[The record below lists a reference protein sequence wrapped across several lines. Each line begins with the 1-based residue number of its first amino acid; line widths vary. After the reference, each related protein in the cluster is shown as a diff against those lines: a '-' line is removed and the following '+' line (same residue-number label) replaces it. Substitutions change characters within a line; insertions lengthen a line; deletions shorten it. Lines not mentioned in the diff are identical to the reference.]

1 MDTTL
6 HFKLALSMIPGVGGV
21 LARNLVAYV
30 GSVEGIFN
38 EPVAKLVKIPG
49 IGEVNARRIREK
61 EVLLRAEK
69 ELQFIEKHQ
78 VTVYF
83 YLDENYP
90 RRLRS
95 CPDAPVLFFSSGN
108 VRLDAEK
115 VISVVGTR
123 NATEYGRQLCDE
135 LIRDLSARGHDLL
148 VISGLAY
155 GIDIQAHKSAL
166 KYQVPTAAVLG
177 HGLDRLYPAAH
188 AKVAQSMLGTGGL
201 VTDFPSQTKID
212 PSNFLRR
219 NRIIAGLAD
228 AVVVAESGEKGGA
241 LVTADIAASYDRD
254 VFVFPGRVGDLYSK
268 GCNRL
273 IKNNLA
279 ALIES
284 AADLEYFMRW
294 EMTTPGQPVQQQL
307 FVELSTEEQQI
318 GKVLRNNGKM
328 FIDLICQETGLPM
341 GKVSA
346 LLLEL
351 EFRGVVD
358 ALPGKMYRLR

>member
-135 LIRDLSARGHDLL
+135 LIRDLSGRGHDLL

-188 AKVAQSMLGTGGL
+188 AKVAQNMLGTGGL

-228 AVVVAESGEKGGA
+228 AVVVVESGEKGGA

-307 FVELSTEEQQI
+307 FVELSAEEQQI
-318 GKVLRNNGKM
+318 CKMLRNNGKM
-328 FIDLICQETGLPM
+328 FIDLIGQETGLPM

>member
-188 AKVAQSMLGTGGL
+188 AKVAQNMLGTGGL

-307 FVELSTEEQQI
+307 FVELSAEEQQI

>member
-78 VTVYF
+78 VTIYF

-188 AKVAQSMLGTGGL
+188 AKVAQNMLETGGL

-318 GKVLRNNGKM
+318 GKVLRDNGKM

>member
-188 AKVAQSMLGTGGL
+188 AKVAQNMLGTGGL

>member
-188 AKVAQSMLGTGGL
+188 AKVAQNMLGTGGL

-318 GKVLRNNGKM
+318 GKVLRDNGKM

>member
-188 AKVAQSMLGTGGL
+188 AKVAQNMLETGGL

-318 GKVLRNNGKM
+318 GKVLRDNGKM

>member
-188 AKVAQSMLGTGGL
+188 AKVAQNMLETGGL

>member
-135 LIRDLSARGHDLL
+135 LIRDLSGRGHDLL

-188 AKVAQSMLGTGGL
+188 AKVAQNMLGTGGL

-307 FVELSTEEQQI
+307 FVELSAEEQQI
-318 GKVLRNNGKM
+318 GKVLRDNGKM

>member
-135 LIRDLSARGHDLL
+135 LIRDLSGRGHDLL

-188 AKVAQSMLGTGGL
+188 AKVAQNMLGTGGL

-241 LVTADIAASYDRD
+241 LVTADIAASYARD

-318 GKVLRNNGKM
+318 GKVLRDNGKM

>member
-135 LIRDLSARGHDLL
+135 LIRDLSGRGHDLL

-188 AKVAQSMLGTGGL
+188 AKVAQNMLGTGGL

-228 AVVVAESGEKGGA
+228 AVVVVESGEKGGA

-294 EMTTPGQPVQQQL
+294 EMTTSGQPVQQQL
-307 FVELSTEEQQI
+307 FVELSAEEQQI
-318 GKVLRNNGKM
+318 CKVLRNNGKM
-328 FIDLICQETGLPM
+328 FIDLIGQETGLPM

>member
-188 AKVAQSMLGTGGL
+188 AKVAQNMLGTGGL

-273 IKNNLA
+273 IKNNMA